1 VNGVTG
7 NIPRMR
13 GLMQDTPLT
22 IDTIFRHAETHH
34 GDVPIATAGPK
45 GVTRSTYGEWAQRTR
60 RLGGVLDSLGISAD
74 GRVGTFGW
82 NSQRHLELYFA
93 APCTG
98 RVLHTLNIRLFP
110 EQLTYIANHAE
121 DEVVF
126 VDRSVFPLLW
136 PLIDTMTTVR
146 HVVVMEDGGDCE
158 LPDDDRLLD
167 YETLLADAQPVEF
180 AVRDEGSAASMC
192 YTSGTTGNPKGVVY
206 SHRSTVLHTF
216 GVLSANAFGLS
227 VRDTAMPVVPMFHAN
242 AWGIAHAAP
251 AAGSALV
258 FPGPMMQPKA
268 LADLIVDEGVT
279 FTAGVPTIWQGVLP
293 ELAGRAHK
301 LRDIGCGGSAVPKA
315 LSEAYREQVG
325 IPILQ
330 AWGMTETS
338 PVASSG
344 VLAARYDDADDETKA
359 AQRSRAGMP
368 LFGVEARIVDS
379 DTLEPQAWDDTA
391 TGELQVRGPWCAKDY
406 YDPDAGVQLS
416 TEDGWMRTGDV
427 AAMDAHGSIRIADRT
442 KDLIKSGGEWI
453 SSVDLE
459 NAIMSHPK
467 VAEAAVVGIPHPKWD
482 ERPLACVVVK
492 EGETMT
498 EEEVME
504 HLEPLV
510 AKWWLPDA
518 VEFIDEVP
526 KTSVG
531 KFSKKDLRSKFAE
544 YSLPG

>member
-1 VNGVTG
+1 
-7 NIPRMR
+7 MR
-13 GLMQDTPLT
+13 GLMQDFPLT
-22 IDTIFRHAETHH
+22 IDAIFRHAETHH
-34 GDVPIATAGPK
+34 GDATIVTNGAG
-45 GVTRSTYGEWAQRTR
+45 GVSRSTYAEWAQRTR
-60 RLGGVLDSLGISAD
+60 KLGGVLDTLGVSEE

-126 VDRSVFPLLW
+126 VDRTVLPLLW
-136 PLIDTMTTVR
+136 PLIDTMKTVR
-146 HVVVMEDGGDCE
+146 HVVVMDDGGDNE
-158 LPDDDRLLD
+158 IPDDPRVAD
-167 YETLLADAQPVEF
+167 YETLLAEASPVDF
-180 AVRDEGSAASMC
+180 HVTDENSAASMC

-206 SHRSTVLHTF
+206 SHRSTWLHTM
-216 GVLSANAFGLS
+216 GVMAPNAFGLGIQD
-227 VRDTAMPVVPMFHAN
+227 VAMPVVPMFHAN
-242 AWGIAHAAP
+242 AWGIAQAAP
-251 AAGSALV
+251 AAGASLV
-258 FPGPMMQPKA
+258 MPGSMMQPQA

-293 ELAGRAHK
+293 HLAGRPHR
-301 LRDIGCGGSAVPKA
+301 LRQIGCGGSAVPRA

-325 IPILQ
+325 LAILQ
-330 AWGMTETS
+330 AWGMTETH

-344 VLAARYDDADDETKA
+344 ILPRRYLDADEETKA
-359 AQRSRAGMP
+359 AQRARAGTP
-368 LFGVEARIVDS
+368 FLGVEARIVDTE
-379 DTLEPQAWDDTA
+379 TLEPQPWDDEA
-391 TGELQVRGPWCAKDY
+391 TGELQVRGPWCAQDY
-406 YDPDAGVQLS
+406 YNPDAGVVLS

-427 AAMDAHGSIRIADRT
+427 AAMDPYGSIRIADRT

-467 VAEAAVVGIPHPKWD
+467 VKEAAVVGIPHPKWD
-482 ERPLACVVVK
+482 ERPLACVVLR
-492 EGETMT
+492 EGETAT
-498 EEEVME
+498 EQEILD
-504 HLEPLV
+504 HLQPLV
-510 AKWWLPDA
+510 AKWWMPDA

-531 KFSKKDLRSKFAE
+531 KFSKKDLRSRFAE
-544 YSLPG
+544 YAPKS

>member
-1 VNGVTG
+1 
-7 NIPRMR
+7 MR
-13 GLMQDTPLT
+13 GLMQDFPLT
-22 IDTIFRHAETHH
+22 IDAIFRHAETHH
-34 GDVPIATAGPK
+34 GDTTIATAGS
-45 GVTRSTYGEWAQRTR
+45 GGITRSTYREWAQRTR
-60 RLGGVLDSLGISAD
+60 KLGGVLDTLEVSAD

-121 DEVVF
+121 DEVIF
-126 VDRSVFPLLW
+126 VDRTVLPLLW
-136 PLIDTMTTVR
+136 KLVDTMTTVK
-146 HVVVMEDGGDCE
+146 HVVVMDDGGDNE
-158 LPDDDRLLD
+158 IPDDPRILD
-167 YETLLADAQPVEF
+167 YEALLADASPVDF
-180 AVRDEGSAASMC
+180 HVTDENSAASMC

-206 SHRSTVLHTF
+206 SHRSTVLHTMA
-216 GVLSANAFGLS
+216 VIAPNAFGLS

-242 AWGIAHAAP
+242 AWGIAQAAP

-258 FPGPMMQPKA
+258 FPGAMMQPKA
-268 LADLIVDEGVT
+268 LADLIVEEGVT

-293 ELAGRAHK
+293 ELAGRPHK
-301 LRDIGCGGSAVPKA
+301 LREIGCGGSAVPKA

-325 IPILQ
+325 LPILQ

-344 VLAARYDDADDETKA
+344 VLHPQFDDADDDTKA
-359 AQRSRAGMP
+359 ARRARAGIP
-368 LFGVEARIVDS
+368 LFGVEARIVDA
-379 DTLEPQAWDDTA
+379 DTLEAQTWDDTA

-406 YDPDAGVQLS
+406 YNPDAGVQLS
-416 TEDGWMRTGDV
+416 TEDGWMKTGDV
-427 AAMDAHGSIRIADRT
+427 AAMDSYGSIRIADRT

-467 VAEAAVVGIPHPKWD
+467 VKEAAVVGIPHPKWD
-482 ERPLACVVVK
+482 ERPLACVVLN
-492 EGETMT
+492 EGETAT
-498 EEEVME
+498 EEEILE
-504 HLEPLV
+504 HLKPLV

-544 YSLPG
+544 YELPAGS